1 MNNFEAVQI
10 LDPLRDLM
18 DDLEGPYLAE
28 PDAKRTDEAQKA
40 LPAHVLRH
48 YDVVVLV
55 LRVVDKPQGVSAFVF
70 SDLLQQL
77 DFLWSF
83 TTLAV
88 DLCKVLLV
96 NQLDSNFD
104 TSCLVP
110 R

>member
-55 LRVVDKPQGVSAFVF
+55 L
-70 SDLLQQL
+70 
-77 DFLWSF
+77 
-83 TTLAV
+83 
-88 DLCKVLLV
+88 
-96 NQLDSNFD
+96 
-104 TSCLVP
+104 
-110 R
+110 